1 MASYPAYPAYR
12 NTLTEFR
19 LLTAAIFCAQS
30 VNFAR
35 VKNPFTEASE
45 HEQSR
50 HKRGNVNDSRHP
62 AGLPRMLVRSMRMC
76 PAEPAE
82 AR

>member
-1 MASYPAYPAYR
+1 MASYPAYR

-19 LLTAAIFCAQS
+19 LLTAAMFCAQS

-35 VKNPFTEASE
+35 VKNPFVVCD
-45 HEQSR
+45 EQSR
-50 HKRGNVNDSRHP
+50 HKRGDVNDSRRP
-62 AGLPRMLVRSMRMC
+62 AWLPRMLVRSMRMC